1 VTAQQLSVR
10 LDPEVIARAEAL
22 VERLAADPLTS
33 SISRADV
40 LRAALLEGLAVL
52 EQKHGGAK
60 TRRKRR

>member
-1 VTAQQLSVR
+1 MTAKQLSVR
-10 LDPEVIARAEAL
+10 LDEDIVARAEAL

-40 LRAALLEGLAVL
+40 LRAALIEGLAVL
-52 EQKHGGAK
+52 EQKYGGAT